1 MEEQYNTDTQ
11 PEIIIIVC
19 NEGSTIAFW
28 CMLGYLGLIVAFLAR
43 HLPESFNEA
52 RFITFNPHCSD
63 VRCSLGKSEV
73 SMILEPGDV
82 LIGVLLPF
90 HVGRIPLKT
99 TFTETPPQL
108 PCARFLLETY
118 QQFQAMRFAL
128 DEINKSPTLLPNVTL
143 GFYVYDSCAHLRK
156 EQEGTL
162 WMLTGMNKT
171 VPNYCCQEWPRL
183 AAVLGHSVS
192 TYSILMAHVLGLYRY
207 PQISHYSTSSSLS
220 DRSQFPSFFR
230 TVPSDAFQSRGLAH
244 LLLYFGWTWVGLVGM
259 GSDYGQ
265 QGVYL
270 ITQELIKAGACV
282 AFTGFILS
290 DHDDKNV
297 PYLTRIIKESTA
309 RVILVFAPDI
319 YVAALL
325 DELLKQNLSGKTFV
339 ASEAWSIS
347 SMLSAEKYSPVLTG
361 VIGFTF
367 SSSPLPGLRG
377 FLNKVHPSNTPGETI
392 TKIFWE
398 NIFKCKFMDQGN
410 LTGTWINS
418 TKLCTGKEDLETVES
433 SYNDVSNLRS
443 SYSIYTSI
451 QILARSL
458 HNLFSCWNGKETLS
472 DGTCVDAKY
481 FKPWQLTHYIQNAHV
496 KLSNGRE
503 VSFDLNG
510 DLPAVYDI
518 VNWQLGVDGIMKQV
532 KVGSYDTAAADGNI
546 FNVNI
551 SAVIWAPGDHQI
563 PSSICSK
570 SCLPGFRRAVIRG
583 QPLCCFQC
591 IPCPQG
597 EISNKTDDC
606 TKCSWNM
613 WSNAD
618 KDRCIPKAIEF
629 LSSEE
634 PLGAT
639 LTITS
644 IISSLVPLLVL
655 GLFYH
660 YKSTPIVR
668 ANNYSLSCTLLGSLS
683 LCFLCSLPFIG
694 CPQQLKCLLRQV
706 AFGIVFSLC
715 ISCILAKTI
724 MVVLAF
730 MVTKPGSSLKKW
742 TGPRVSY
749 IIVSIC
755 NILQLCLCICW
766 LSLFPPFPEYN
777 TDTQPEIIIF
787 ICNEGSAIAFWCM
800 LGYLG
805 LLASISFIVAFL
817 ARRLPDSFNEAKY
830 ITFSMLAFLSV
841 WVSFIPAYLSAR
853 GMYTVAM
860 EVFAILSSSWAVVGC
875 IFVPKCFIIV
885 FRSSMNSREHLMRRA
900 RN

>member
-1 MEEQYNTDTQ
+1 MRMRLKARLYWCIWHLVIFYFIPPSYGNDI
-11 PEIIIIVC
+11 PC
-19 NEGSTIAFW
+19 N
-28 CMLGYLGLIVAFLAR
+28 L
-43 HLPESFNEA
+43 
-52 RFITFNPHCSD
+52 
-63 VRCSLGKSEV
+63 SLSELSV
-73 SMILEPGDV
+73 ILEPGDI

-90 HVGRIPLKT
+90 HIDKTFLKIS
-99 TFTETPPQL
+99 FTETPPTVS
-108 PCARFLLETY
+108 CTRFLLETY

-143 GFYVYDSCAHLRK
+143 GFYVYDSCANLRK

-171 VPNYCCQEWPRL
+171 
-183 AAVLGHSVS
+183 
-192 TYSILMAHVLGLYRY
+192 
-207 PQISHYSTSSSLS
+207 ISHYSTSSSLS

-259 GSDYGQ
+259 GSDYGE

-290 DHDDKNV
+290 NREDKNV

-309 RVILVFAPDI
+309 RVIVVFAPDI
-319 YVAALL
+319 YFAALL
-325 DELLKQNLSGKTFV
+325 DELLKQNLTGKIFV

-347 SMLSAEKYSPVLTG
+347 SMLSAEKYSSVLTG
-361 VIGFTF
+361 TIGFAF

-377 FLNKVHPSNTPGETI
+377 FLNKVRPSNTPGQTI

-410 LTGTWINS
+410 LTGTWIDS
-418 TKLCTGKEDLETVES
+418 TKLCTGKEDLERVES

-472 DGTCVDAKY
+472 GGTCVDAKN
-481 FKPWQLTHYIQNAHV
+481 FKPWQLTRYIQNAHV

-503 VSFDLNG
+503 VSFDISG

-518 VNWQLGVDGIMKQV
+518 VNWQLRADGTMKQV
-532 KVGSYDTAAADGNI
+532 KVGSYDTADTNGNI
-546 FNVNI
+546 FSINI
-551 SAVIWAPGDHQI
+551 TALMWAQGDHQV
-563 PSSICSK
+563 PSSVCSK
-570 SCLPGFRRAVIRG
+570 SCPPGFRRAVIRG
-583 QPLCCFQC
+583 QPICCFQC
-591 IPCPQG
+591 VPCPYG
-597 EISNKTDDC
+597 EISNKSGSNEC
-606 TKCSWNM
+606 SKCPWNM
-613 WSNAD
+613 WPNVD
-618 KDRCIPKAIEF
+618 KDRCVPKATDF
-629 LSSEE
+629 LSFEE
-634 PLGAT
+634 PLGTT
-639 LTITS
+639 LTAATIT
-644 IISSLVPLLVL
+644 SSLVPLSVL
-655 GLFYH
+655 GLY
-660 YKSTPIVR
+660 YCYRSTPIVR
-668 ANNYSLSCTLLGSLS
+668 ANNYSLSCTLLVSLT
-683 LCFLCSLPFIG
+683 LCFLCSLSFIG
-694 CPQQLKCLLRQV
+694 CPQQLKCFLRQV
-706 AFGIVFSLC
+706 AFGMVFTLC
-715 ISCILAKTI
+715 VSCILAKTI

-730 MVTKPGSSLKKW
+730 MATKPGSSLKKW

-777 TDTQPEIIIF
+777 TDTQPDIII
-787 ICNEGSAIAFWCM
+787 IVCNEGSTIAFWCM

-805 LLASISFIVAFL
+805 LLATISFIVAFL
-817 ARRLPDSFNEAKY
+817 ARHLPESFNEARF
-830 ITFSMLAFLSV
+830 ITFSMLSFLTV
-841 WVSFIPAYLSAR
+841 WISFIPASLSAR
-853 GMYTVAM
+853 GQYIVAM
-860 EVFAILSSSWAVVGC
+860 EVFAILSSSWALLVC
-875 IFVPKCFIIV
+875 MFLPKCFIIV
-885 FRSSMNSREHLMRRA
+885 FRPNLNSREHLIRRA